1 MYTDVLQLEEDLDK
15 LLYDFGFQVVDLVIA
30 GRTPNRVFRLFID
43 RVDGGPVTLG
53 DCSAVARQL
62 SLYLE
67 SRELFDP
74 ATCSLEVSSPG
85 LDRVL
90 KRPRDFERYLGH
102 EVRVTHH
109 DQVRKETVTG
119 ELSSFTDD
127 QLLIALPGADGAV
140 ASRAIR
146 LDSVDKVSLVPKLEL
161 KR

>member
-1 MYTDVLQLEEDLDK
+1 MYTDVLQLEEELDK
-15 LLYDFGFQVVDLVIA
+15 LLYDFGYQVVDLVIA
-30 GRTPNRVFRLFID
+30 GRTPNRTFRLFID

-53 DCSAVARQL
+53 DCSSLSRQL
-62 SLYLE
+62 NLYLE
-67 SRELFDP
+67 SRDLFDP
-74 ATCSLEVSSPG
+74 MTCSLEVSSPG

-109 DQVRKETVTG
+109 DGVHKETVTG
-119 ELSSFTDD
+119 ELSSFNDD
-127 QLLIALPGADGAV
+127 QLLITQSTADGTA

-146 LDSVDKVSLVPKLEL
+146 LASVDKVTLVPKVEL